1 MKKVVIIG
9 GMAAGCKTAARLR
22 RLLPEAEI
30 TIVERLPFVS
40 FGACGMPFFASG
52 EVEDFESLMSTAWGS
67 IRNQEFFYKTKNII
81 VLTET
86 NCSKIFPE
94 HNFIEVVDK
103 NGRKQIL
110 NYDYLVI
117 ATGSKPVKP
126 NFTFPQSERVS
137 YFHSPIDAK
146 NFRMLAERGKISN
159 AVIVGGGFIGCEL
172 AEAVTSLWGIEVTLI
187 EKEASLLPRSFDQ
200 EISNVLLFLFKGNG
214 INVMLNTSVDRIEQN
229 NGKLFVYAQKDVIE
243 TDFVFLVLGVVPNV
257 ELAMNSGVMI
267 GACGGISVDG
277 HLRTN
282 FKNIFA
288 AGDCIEVTN
297 LVTRRN
303 EIFPLGSLANR
314 QGRVVADNIAGLDSL
329 FKGAVGSISLK
340 VFDTIFAS
348 TGLSSYCCTKDNL
361 NFHFAIGSFY
371 DRPHYY
377 PDSKVIFAKVLYEEE
392 SGKLLGLQMCGKGEV
407 TRYIDVFATLLERGA
422 TYSDLSNV
430 EHCYTPPH
438 SSPLNPLNYIGGII
452 ENQERFGLIP
462 LSPLEFEKFKNEWFV
477 IDLRKENEID
487 EMPLDCESM
496 NVDFD
501 NYRDE
506 LGRIDLKKNI
516 LCVCQK
522 GPRSLEVAIH
532 LKHLGAKK
540 VGFLAGGIQ
549 LLRSAF

>member
-67 IRNQEFFYKTKNII
+67 IRNQEFFSKTKNII

-282 FKNIFA
+282 FENIFA
-288 AGDCIEVTN
+288 AGD
-297 LVTRRN
+297 
-303 EIFPLGSLANR
+303 
-314 QGRVVADNIAGLDSL
+314 
-329 FKGAVGSISLK
+329 
-340 VFDTIFAS
+340 
-348 TGLSSYCCTKDNL
+348 
-361 NFHFAIGSFY
+361 
-371 DRPHYY
+371 
-377 PDSKVIFAKVLYEEE
+377 
-392 SGKLLGLQMCGKGEV
+392 
-407 TRYIDVFATLLERGA
+407 
-422 TYSDLSNV
+422 
-430 EHCYTPPH
+430 
-438 SSPLNPLNYIGGII
+438 
-452 ENQERFGLIP
+452 
-462 LSPLEFEKFKNEWFV
+462 
-477 IDLRKENEID
+477 
-487 EMPLDCESM
+487 
-496 NVDFD
+496 
-501 NYRDE
+501 
-506 LGRIDLKKNI
+506 
-516 LCVCQK
+516 
-522 GPRSLEVAIH
+522 
-532 LKHLGAKK
+532 
-540 VGFLAGGIQ
+540 
-549 LLRSAF
+549 